1 MTRASRVDRFGV
13 AVACPVEKADAVGA
27 MLSVGRGRGG
37 AAMMKYVFVLVLLV
51 VGGVAGVLGLNVGY
65 RWFHNMTE
73 SPRIMPGER
82 AFSMPP
88 GSVPRGGELRLP
100 KEEREAAA
108 LRRNPIPAT
117 PASVQKGGELFVIY
131 CTPCHGAPGKGDGL
145 GEHEVRAARRS
156 DQCGPSEGPDGRLL
170 AELPERGGRR
180 DAVLR

>member
-1 MTRASRVDRFGV
+1 
-13 AVACPVEKADAVGA
+13 
-27 MLSVGRGRGG
+27 
-37 AAMMKYVFVLVLLV
+37 MMKYVFVLVLLL

-117 PASVQKGGELFVIY
+117 LASVQKGGELFVIY
-131 CTPCHGAPGKGDGL
+131 CTPCHGPTGKGDGL
-145 GEHEVRAARRS
+145 VTTKFVPAVDLTNPDLHKARTDGWWQHQLAVGGALMPGYAEALSPEERWHLVNYVRT
-156 DQCGPSEGPDGRLL
+156 L
-170 AELPERGGRR
+170 AKK
-180 DAVLR
+180 

>member
-1 MTRASRVDRFGV
+1 
-13 AVACPVEKADAVGA
+13 
-27 MLSVGRGRGG
+27 
-37 AAMMKYVFVLVLLV
+37 MKYVFVLVLLML
-51 VGGVAGVLGLNVGY
+51 GGVAGVLGLNVGY

-82 AFSMPP
+82 AFSMPT

-131 CTPCHGAPGKGDGL
+131 CTPCHGPQGKGNGPVSTKFVPPADLTNADLQKGRTDGYWQSYL
-145 GEHEVRAARRS
+145 SAGGAVM
-156 DQCGPSEGPDGRLL
+156 PSYAEALSAEERWHVVNFLRTL
-170 AELPERGGRR
+170 AQR
-180 DAVLR
+180 

>member
-1 MTRASRVDRFGV
+1 
-13 AVACPVEKADAVGA
+13 
-27 MLSVGRGRGG
+27 
-37 AAMMKYVFVLVLLV
+37 MKYVFVLVLLML
-51 VGGVAGVLGLNVGY
+51 GGVAGVLGLNVGY

-73 SPRIMPGER
+73 SPRIMPFER

-131 CTPCHGAPGKGDGL
+131 CTPCHGAQGKGNGPVSTKFVPPADLTNADLQKGRTDGYWQSYMSVGGAVMPSY
-145 GEHEVRAARRS
+145 GEALSAEERWHVVNFLRT
-156 DQCGPSEGPDGRLL
+156 L
-170 AELPERGGRR
+170 AQR
-180 DAVLR
+180 

>member
-1 MTRASRVDRFGV
+1 
-13 AVACPVEKADAVGA
+13 
-27 MLSVGRGRGG
+27 
-37 AAMMKYVFVLVLLV
+37 MKYVFVLVLLL
-51 VGGVAGVLGLNVGY
+51 VGGVASVLGLNVGY

-73 SPRIMPGER
+73 SPRIMPFER

-131 CTPCHGAPGKGDGL
+131 CTPCHGAQGKGNGPVSTKFVPPADLTNADLHKARTDGYWQSYMSVGGAVMPSY
-145 GEHEVRAARRS
+145 GEALSAEERWHVVNFLRT
-156 DQCGPSEGPDGRLL
+156 L
-170 AELPERGGRR
+170 AQR
-180 DAVLR
+180 

>member
-1 MTRASRVDRFGV
+1 
-13 AVACPVEKADAVGA
+13 
-27 MLSVGRGRGG
+27 
-37 AAMMKYVFVLVLLV
+37 MKYVFVLVLLL
-51 VGGVAGVLGLNVGY
+51 VGGVASVLGLNVGY

-82 AFSMPP
+82 AFSMPT

-131 CTPCHGAPGKGDGL
+131 CTPCHGAQGKGNGPVSTKFVPPADLTNADLHKARTDGYWQSYMSVGGAVMPSYGEALSAEERWHVVNFLRTL
-145 GEHEVRAARRS
+145 GQR
-156 DQCGPSEGPDGRLL
+156 
-170 AELPERGGRR
+170 
-180 DAVLR
+180 